1 MLEPVWKSS
10 GPRGRARLGWALAPV
25 LAGLAVLVQYV
36 ADVPKGEMLLR
47 EEKKDSAKTA
57 ATERPK
63 PGAKSKPARRPGKSY
78 VARDDAER
86 RALRGRWT
94 ERPIEEEPIDQK
106 FRRHHETLLRAL
118 VTRVR
123 AELLGARKPSPMQV
137 RPSCH
142 TIRCSLEVCTDR
154 EILAGIAEELDGI
167 NVGDRPLWHEL
178 REVEATREPAK
189 REAMKDHACRRWV
202 VDFAVEGATIGDLT
216 IDIGTLHSTD

>member
-1 MLEPVWKSS
+1 MLEPAWKSS

-57 ATERPK
+57 TRERPK
-63 PGAKSKPARRPGKSY
+63 PAAKSKPARGKSY

-123 AELLGARKPSPMQV
+123 AELLGTRKPSPMQV

-154 EILAGIAEELDGI
+154 EILVGIAEELDGI

-178 REVEATREPAK
+178 REVAATREPAN
-189 REAMKDHACRRWV
+189 REAMKDHVCRRWV
-202 VDFAVEGATIGDLT
+202 VDFAVEGAAIGDLT
-216 IDIGTLHSTD
+216 IDIGTLDSTD